1 MRIVANGDFTL
12 FFDVGEERTLVV
24 NAERED
30 SMLIGDGEPR
40 AVDGAVFRPEGGSES
55 EAVERREHGKF
66 KL

>member
-1 MRIVANGDFTL
+1 MRIVANGDFML
-12 FFDVGEERTLVV
+12 FFDVGEKRTLVV

-30 SMLIGDGEPR
+30 SVLIGDGESC
-40 AVDGAVFRPEGGSES
+40 AVDGAVFRPEGGLES